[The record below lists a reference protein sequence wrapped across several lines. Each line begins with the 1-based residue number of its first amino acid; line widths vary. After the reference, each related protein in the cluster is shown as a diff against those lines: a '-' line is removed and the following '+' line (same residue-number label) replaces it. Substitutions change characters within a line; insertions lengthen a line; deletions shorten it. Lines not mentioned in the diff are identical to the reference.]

1 VGESDAYERYSL
13 GRMSQQDV
21 DTLKL
26 GFDAVSRLDGEAML
40 EMMDPEVEFRP
51 RFQVMLGGK
60 AAVYSGHEG
69 FREALR
75 ELYGA
80 LEWIKPEISEIR
92 DLDGR
97 IVALGRLRLRG
108 KKSGVEVESP
118 AGWVVDIKNGKAV
131 RVSEYL
137 DPAEALEAA
146 GLSE

>member
-1 VGESDAYERYSL
+1 
-13 GRMSQQDV
+13 MSQEDV
-21 DTLKL
+21 EILKR

-40 EMMDPEVEFRP
+40 GMMDAEVEFRP

-69 FREALR
+69 FREAFR

-80 LEWIKPEISEIR
+80 LDWIRPEISEIR
-92 DLDGR
+92 DLEGR
-97 IVALGRLRLRG
+97 IVALGHLRLRG
-108 KKSGVEVESP
+108 KKSGVEAESP
-118 AGWVVDIKNGKAV
+118 AGWVIDIVNGKAV

-146 GLSE
+146 EL